1 MNFEKQISVREK
13 ALKEEK
19 DMLLADRAKYVTTR
33 VELSRLEYSVNE
45 REARVLELEDSI
57 LKLKDAKKIIGGL

>member
-1 MNFEKQISVREK
+1 
-13 ALKEEK
+13 
-19 DMLLADRAKYVTTR
+19 MLLADRAKYVTTR